1 MLSFSAQQIALMIQ
15 GTIEGN
21 AAVTVHQ
28 FGKIE
33 TAQAGEIS
41 FLANP
46 KYEDF
51 LYQTKASIVIIN
63 ESLELKKPIS
73 ATLIRVAD
81 AYAGFATLLTKYQAL
96 KSQNLTGIQTP
107 SFIAP
112 SAKLGKDHF
121 VAAFAY
127 VGEAVQIGE
136 QVKIFSNVVI
146 GDNVVIGNNVVLH
159 PGVIIYADC
168 ILGNN
173 ITIHAGAVIG
183 SDGFGFVPNADGT
196 YQKIPQLGNVL
207 IEDDVE
213 IGANTTIDRAT
224 MGSTIIK
231 KGVKLDN
238 LIQIAH
244 NVEVGQHTVI
254 AAQVGLSGSTKV
266 GKGVMMGGQSGTAGH
281 LTIADGVKVAA
292 RSGITKTIDKAN
304 TTITGFPAS
313 EQSSAL
319 RAQIHLKNLPNL
331 EKRVKELEIL
341 VKQLSEKG
349 KSA

>member
-15 GTIEGN
+15 GKIEGD
-21 AAVTVHQ
+21 AVVTVNQ

-33 TAQAGEIS
+33 SAQAGEIS

-51 LYQTKASIVIIN
+51 LYQSKASIIIVN
-63 ESLELKKPIS
+63 ESLELKKPVS
-73 ATLIRVAD
+73 ATLIRVPD

-96 KSQNLTGIQTP
+96 KTQNLTGIQTP
-107 SFIAP
+107 SFIAA
-112 SAKLGKDHF
+112 SAKLGKDHY

-127 VGEAVQIGE
+127 ISDDVKIGD
-136 QVKIFSNVVI
+136 QVKIFSNVMV
-146 GDNVVIGNNVVLH
+146 GNNVVIGNNVILH
-159 PGVIIYADC
+159 PGVVIYADC

-173 ITIHAGAVIG
+173 IIIHAGAIIG
-183 SDGFGFVPNADGT
+183 SDGFGFAPTSDGT
-196 YQKIPQLGNVL
+196 YQKVPQLGNVI

-213 IGANTTIDRAT
+213 IGSNTTIDRAT
-224 MGSTIIK
+224 IGSTIIK

-238 LIQIAH
+238 LVQIAH

-266 GKGVMMGGQSGTAGH
+266 GKGVMMGGQSGAAGH
-281 LTIADGVKVAA
+281 LSIADGVKVAA
-292 RSGITKTIDKAN
+292 RSGITKTIDKTNA
-304 TTITGFPAS
+304 TVTGFPAAEHS
-313 EQSSAL
+313 TAL
-319 RAQIHLKNLPNL
+319 RSQIHLKNLPNL

-341 VKQLSEKG
+341 VQQLTQKG
-349 KSA
+349 

>member
-15 GTIEGN
+15 GKIEGDT
-21 AAVTVHQ
+21 AVSVNQ

-33 TAQAGEIS
+33 SAQAGEIS

-51 LYQTKASIVIIN
+51 LYTSKASIVIVN
-63 ESLELKKPIS
+63 ESLELKKPVS
-73 ATLIRVAD
+73 ATLIRVPD
-81 AYAGFATLLTKYQAL
+81 AYAAFATLLTKYQAL
-96 KSQNLTGIQTP
+96 KTQNLTGIQTP

-112 SAKLGKDHF
+112 SAKLGKDYY

-127 VGEAVQIGE
+127 ISEGVKIGD
-136 QVKIFSNVVI
+136 QVKIFSNVVV
-146 GDNVVIGNNVVLH
+146 GDNVVIGNNVILH
-159 PGVIIYADC
+159 PGVVIYADC
-168 ILGNN
+168 VLGNN
-173 ITIHAGAVIG
+173 ITIHAGAIIG
-183 SDGFGFVPNADGT
+183 SDGFGFAPTADGS
-196 YQKIPQLGNVL
+196 YQKVPQLGNVL

-224 MGSTIIK
+224 IGSTIIK

-238 LIQIAH
+238 LVQIAH

-266 GKGVMMGGQSGTAGH
+266 GKGVMMGGQAGAAGH
-281 LTIADGVKVAA
+281 LSIADGVKVAA

-304 TTITGFPAS
+304 ATVTGFPAAEHS
-313 EQSSAL
+313 TAL
-319 RAQIHLKNLPNL
+319 RSQIHLKNLPNL

-341 VKQLSEKG
+341 VQQLTQKG
-349 KSA
+349 